1 MPVLPLKRQRIAR
14 FLLILF
20 SMMVVNSIVFRHAH
34 KLPSGRVIVHAHPY
48 IPLGKS
54 PYQPNTH
61 TSNELFWLDTVT
73 NALYDGVLPFAFAFA
88 VLALSTDGVL
98 PMYGRQTPLLPF
110 YCFSHRGPPA
120 AGINS

>member
-1 MPVLPLKRQRIAR
+1 MSLLPLKRQRIAR
-14 FLLILF
+14 FLLVLF

-34 KLPSGRVIVHAHPY
+34 KLPSGRVIIHAHPY

-73 NALYDGVLPFAFAFA
+73 NVLYDGALPFAFAFT
-88 VLALSTDGVL
+88 VMALSAHRVI
-98 PMYGRQTPLLPF
+98 PIYGRQTPSRPF
-110 YCFSHRGPPA
+110 RCFSHRGPPA
-120 AGINS
+120 AEVNS